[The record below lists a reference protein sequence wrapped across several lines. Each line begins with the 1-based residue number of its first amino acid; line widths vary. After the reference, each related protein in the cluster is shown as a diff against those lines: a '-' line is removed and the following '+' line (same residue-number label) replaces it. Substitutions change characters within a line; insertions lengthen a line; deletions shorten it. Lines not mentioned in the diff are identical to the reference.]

1 MIVIDGDEGGG
12 QVLRTALTL
21 SVITGNDFRI
31 KNIRG
36 NRDEPGLKNQHLE
49 CVRAVRDFSG
59 TEVKNLSK
67 GSEDLVFRPR
77 KEFNPSIKSDI
88 GTAGSVN
95 LVIDTIL
102 PLTDLIDEKM
112 EIEVAGG
119 TDVKWAPMSLY
130 HEHVK
135 LPLIEEMG
143 LKTDY
148 EVKETGFYP
157 AGGGLVSLNAEG
169 KIGESIDL
177 TERGELEKI
186 EIYSKASIDL
196 KDAEVASRQ
205 AKKAREKCKELEK
218 AEIEE
223 YVEYVGSDSTGSVLL
238 IKAVYENSVAG
249 FDNLG
254 AKGKSSEKVAEE
266 AFQEFKRFHESEAC
280 VDRYMADQLMVFGAL
295 TNIAFTFPEYTDHMD
310 SNLEVMRSFGY
321 GYEIKEVNSVRAVS
335 FGS

>member
-21 SVITGNDFRI
+21 SVITGKDLRI

-36 NRDEPGLKNQHLE
+36 NRDESGLKNQHLE
-49 CVRAVRDFSG
+49 CVKAVRDFSDA
-59 TEVKNLSK
+59 EVKNLIK
-67 GSEDLVFRPR
+67 GAEDLVFRPG
-77 KEFNPSIKSDI
+77 KSFNPSIKSDI

-95 LVIDTIL
+95 LVIDAVL
-102 PLTDLIDEKM
+102 PLTDLMDEKM
-112 EIEVAGG
+112 DVEVAGG
-119 TDVKWAPMSLY
+119 TDVKWAPTSLY

-135 LPLIEEMG
+135 LPLIEETG
-143 LKTDY
+143 LKIDY
-148 EVKETGFYP
+148 EVKKTGFYP
-157 AGGGLVSLNAEG
+157 AGGGLVSLNTEG
-169 KIGESIDL
+169 KIREKIDL

-186 EIYSKASIDL
+186 EIYSKASTDL

-218 AEIEE
+218 PEIDE
-223 YVEYVGSDSTGSVLL
+223 YVEYVESESTGSVLL

-254 AKGKSSEKVAEE
+254 AKGKSSEMVAEE
-266 AFQEFKRFHESEAC
+266 AFQEFKRFHESGAC

-295 TNIAFTFPEYTDHMD
+295 TDIAFTFPEYTDHMD
-310 SNLEVMRSFGY
+310 SNLKVIEAFGY

-335 FGS
+335 FSS

>member
-21 SVITGNDFRI
+21 SVITGKDLRI

-36 NRDEPGLKNQHLE
+36 NRDESGLKNQHLE
-49 CVRAVRDFSG
+49 CIKAVRDISDA
-59 TEVKNLSK
+59 EVKNLSK
-67 GSEDLVFRPR
+67 GAEDLVFRPG
-77 KEFNPSIKSDI
+77 KGLNSSIKSDI

-95 LVIDTIL
+95 LVIDTVL
-102 PLTDLIDEKM
+102 PLANLMDEKM
-112 EIEVAGG
+112 DVEVSGG
-119 TDVKWAPMSLY
+119 TDVKWAPTSLY

-135 LPLIEEMG
+135 LPLIEETG
-143 LKTDY
+143 LKIDY

-157 AGGGLVSLNAEG
+157 VGGGVVSLNAEG
-169 KIGESIDL
+169 KIREKIDL

-186 EIYSKASIDL
+186 EIYSKASTDL

-205 AKKAREKCKELEK
+205 AKKAREKCKG
-218 AEIEE
+218 AEPVEIDECIE
-223 YVEYVGSDSTGSVLL
+223 YVESDSTGSVLL

-254 AKGKSSEKVAEE
+254 AKGKSSEMVAEE
-266 AFQEFKRFHESEAC
+266 AFQEFKRFHESGAC

-295 TNIAFTFPEYTDHMD
+295 TDIAFTFPEYTDHMD
-310 SNLEVMRSFGY
+310 SNLKVIEAFGY
-321 GYEIKEVNSVRAVS
+321 GCEIKEVNSVRAVS
-335 FGS
+335 FSS